1 MKTSFKPIL
10 PIAVGLLT
18 LSACSNVNN
27 RAKKYL
33 ADKPYA
39 EYAAITED
47 HSTTLTQSK
56 LDSTAYRDIF
66 NGTQA
71 AKDSALV
78 AEFNEIA
85 NKTRGYDESISA
97 WNKMLAV
104 CQSLISQEISTK
116 EYDEVTNKY
125 SWSDFDERMANI
137 TQHYADDWAYRKFF
151 EKAGIMNDSIAAKCD
166 EVSKQIRP

>member
-1 MKTSFKPIL
+1 MKILFKPIL
-10 PIAVGLLT
+10 PVAAGLLT
-18 LSACSNVNN
+18 LSACSNVDK
-27 RAKKYL
+27 RAEKYL

-39 EYAAITED
+39 EYAAITEN

-56 LDSTAYRDIF
+56 LDSIAYRDIF

-85 NKTRGYDESISA
+85 NKTRGYNDKDPCHAKERAIQR
-97 WNKMLAV
+97 
-104 CQSLISQEISTK
+104 CLIAQGISTK
-116 EYDEVTNKY
+116 EYGEVTNKY
-125 SWSDFDERMANI
+125 SGTDFDVRMANI

-151 EKAGIMNDSIAAKCD
+151 EKAGIMNDKIAAKCD

>member
-1 MKTSFKPIL
+1 MKTLFKPIL
-10 PIAVGLLT
+10 PVAVGLLT
-18 LSACSNVNN
+18 LSACSNVNE

-56 LDSTAYRDIF
+56 LDSIAYRDIF

-85 NKTRGYDESISA
+85 NKTRGYSDKDFCYDKECAIQR
-97 WNKMLAV
+97 
-104 CQSLISQEISTK
+104 CLIAQGISTK

-125 SWSDFDERMANI
+125 SFNNNGTRMANI

-151 EKAGIMNDSIAAKCD
+151 EKAGIMDDKITAKCD

>member
-18 LSACSNVNN
+18 LSGCSNVNE
-27 RAKKYL
+27 RAEKYL

-39 EYAAITED
+39 EYTAITED

-66 NGTQA
+66 NSTQA

-78 AEFNEIA
+78 AEFNKIA
-85 NKTRGYDESISA
+85 NKTRGYNESYSA
-97 WNKMLAV
+97 WKKMLAV
-104 CQSLISQEISTK
+104 RKSLISQGISTK
-116 EYDEVTNKY
+116 EYNEVTNKY
-125 SWSDFDERMANI
+125 SFHDASTRMATI

>member
-1 MKTSFKPIL
+1 MKTLFKPIL
-10 PIAVGLLT
+10 PVAAGLLT
-18 LSACSNVNN
+18 LSACSNVDK
-27 RAKKYL
+27 RAEKYL

-39 EYAAITED
+39 EYAAITKD

-85 NKTRGYDESISA
+85 NKTRGYGETYNA

-104 CQSLISQEISTK
+104 RQSLISQGISTK

-125 SWSDFDERMANI
+125 SWGDGDVRMANI

-151 EKAGIMNDSIAAKCD
+151 EKAGIMDDKIAAKCD

>member
-1 MKTSFKPIL
+1 MKTLFKPIL
-10 PIAVGLLT
+10 PVAAGLLT
-18 LSACSNVNN
+18 LSACSNVNE

-39 EYAAITED
+39 EYAAITEN
-47 HSTTLTQSK
+47 HSSTFTQSK
-56 LDSTAYRDIF
+56 LDSIAYRDIF

-85 NKTRGYDESISA
+85 NKTRGYNESIST

-104 CQSLISQEISTK
+104 RQSLISQGISTK
-116 EYDEVTNKY
+116 EYDEITNKY
-125 SWSDFDERMANI
+125 SLGDGDMRIANI

-151 EKAGIMNDSIAAKCD
+151 EKAGIMNDKIAAKCD